1 MSETTST
8 LKPAP
13 IQRPEFRNID
23 FPSIAFGYRLPLA
36 GRVSIL
42 HRVSGLLLF
51 VLLPFIIW
59 LFDVSVTS
67 EISFERFTSLY
78 TAGIG
83 FLPVWFIKLVTL
95 VLMWAY
101 LHHFCAGVRHLWM
114 DATHSVTKS
123 FGRSSAIAVFVISL
137 ALTAIL
143 GLKLFSVF

>member
-1 MSETTST
+1 MSETTSA
-8 LKPAP
+8 LKPARP
-13 IQRPEFRNID
+13 ARPEFRNID
-23 FPSIAFGYRLPLA
+23 LPAIAFGYRLPIA

-59 LFDVSVTS
+59 LLDVSVSS
-67 EISFERFTSLY
+67 EISFGRLTSLY

-83 FLPVWFIKLVTL
+83 FIPAWFVKLVTL

-123 FGRSSAIAVFVISL
+123 FGQSSAIAVLVVSL
-137 ALTAIL
+137 ALTVAL
-143 GLKLFSVF
+143 GLKLFGVY